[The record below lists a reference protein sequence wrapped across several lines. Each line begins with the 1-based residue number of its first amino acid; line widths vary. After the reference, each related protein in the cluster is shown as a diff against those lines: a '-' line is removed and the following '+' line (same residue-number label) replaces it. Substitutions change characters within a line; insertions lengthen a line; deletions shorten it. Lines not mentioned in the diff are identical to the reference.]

1 MLNPLST
8 ARNTRTRRALAL
20 AALLPALAG
29 AALAGT
35 SGAAF
40 AASEPPT
47 TDAKNTALVHQI
59 YADLL
64 NREPDPSAAGWV
76 HVLDIAAPRRD
87 VANAITA
94 SQEYRQ
100 RLVSAGYIDYLHRS
114 PEPQGLAAWVGDLG
128 QGLTVEQLGAA
139 ILGSPEAYNTAGGS
153 DMLWVTNL
161 YQGVLG
167 RLPAA
172 AETAS
177 WVAVLSRG
185 GGRTSVAQG
194 FVSSLE
200 HRNTVVA
207 GYYTKYLGRDADVG
221 GRDGW
226 VAALAGGARQE
237 QIIAGF
243 IASEE
248 YYVLAQVP
256 H

>member
-1 MLNPLST
+1 MLNPPAT
-8 ARNTRTRRALAL
+8 ARDTRTRRALAL

-47 TDAKNTALVHQI
+47 TDAKNIALVHQI

-64 NREPDPSAAGWV
+64 NREPDPSAAGWA
-76 HVLDIAAPRRD
+76 HVLDIGAPRRD

-100 RLVSAGYIDYLHRS
+100 RLVSAGYTDYLHRL
-114 PEPQGLAAWVGDLG
+114 PEPMGLATWVEDLG
-128 QGLTVEQLGAA
+128 QGLTVEQLEAA

-153 DMLWVTNL
+153 DALWVTSL

-167 RLPAA
+167 RSPGA
-172 AETAS
+172 AEIAS
-177 WVAVLSRG
+177 WVAVLSMG
-185 GGRTSVAQG
+185 NARTSVAQG
-194 FVSSLE
+194 FVSSVE

-207 GYYTKYLGRDADVG
+207 GFYTKYLGRDADVV

-226 VAALAGGARQE
+226 VVALAGGTRQE